1 MDADELNAPL
11 GRSKERKS
19 PKAAIGLLQVLTGA
33 LALCLLVVAG
43 WALLAN
49 DPLGGEPVAVVTADA
64 GPAAATRA
72 DDAAPTGHA
81 RYDGPEQTVPV
92 AADAAR
98 KSATH
103 ADADRNTANGAR
115 TVTIIDGSSG
125 ARKEIVLPDSGAAT
139 NPPDKRLLET
149 TPQGVI
155 PKVAADGT
163 RASSFYAQP
172 RKLPPGRGDTPQIA
186 IVLGGLGISAAA
198 TDEALARLP
207 APITLAISPYGGG
220 LERLAERAR
229 ALGHELL
236 LQVPME
242 PFDYPNND
250 PGPRAL
256 LTSLSNEQNVERLHW
271 LMSRFQG
278 YVGLIG
284 YMGDKFTASEKALT
298 PVLQDAAR
306 RGLLYVDDGT
316 SPRSNAGQI
325 AGSNNMP
332 FAKAD
337 IVLDAVPTRME
348 IDRALAR
355 LELAAREH
363 GLAVGYASAQS
374 TTIAAIAQWAK
385 AVEQRGFALVPIS
398 MAAVPAKPT

>member
-11 GRSKERKS
+11 GRSKDRPAS
-19 PKAAIGLLQVLTGA
+19 RAAIGVPQVLTGI
-33 LALCLLVVAG
+33 LALCLLIVGG

-49 DPLGGEPVAVVTADA
+49 DPLGGEPIAVVAVDA
-64 GPAAATRA
+64 GRPSAAPRT
-72 DDAAPTGHA
+72 DDAAPPGHA
-81 RYDGPEQTVPV
+81 RYDGPDQREPAT
-92 AADAAR
+92 ADAAR
-98 KSATH
+98 KNVAAT
-103 ADADRNTANGAR
+103 DTDRGAAKSAR

-125 ARKEIVLPDSGAAT
+125 ARKEIVLPDGDAAK
-139 NPPDKRLLET
+139 PPDRRLLET
-149 TPQGVI
+149 TPQGAI
-155 PKVAADGT
+155 PKLASDGT

-172 RKLPPGRGDTPQIA
+172 RRLPPGRGDLPRIA
-186 IVLGGLGISAAA
+186 IVVGGLGISAEA
-198 TDEALARLP
+198 TAEALARLP
-207 APITLAISPYGGG
+207 APVTLAISPYGAG
-220 LERLAERAR
+220 LEQLADRAR

-256 LTSLSNEQNVERLHW
+256 LTTLSDEQNVERLHW

-284 YMGDKFTASEKALT
+284 YMGDKFTTSEKALT
-298 PVLQDAAR
+298 PILQDVAR

-325 AGSNNMP
+325 AGSNNLQ
-332 FAKAD
+332 FARAD
-337 IVLDAVPTRME
+337 IVLDSVPTRTE
-348 IDRALAR
+348 IDHALAR

-363 GLAVGYASAQS
+363 GIAVGYASAQPA
-374 TTIAAIAQWAK
+374 TIAAITQWAK

-398 MAAVPAKPT
+398 MAAAQAKPT